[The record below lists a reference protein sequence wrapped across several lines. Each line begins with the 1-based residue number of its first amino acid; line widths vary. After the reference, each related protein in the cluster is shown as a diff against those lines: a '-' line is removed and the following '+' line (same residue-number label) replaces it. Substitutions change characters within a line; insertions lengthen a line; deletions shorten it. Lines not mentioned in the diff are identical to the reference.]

1 MRTTAIVPYLLAPL
15 FLTLAAGTLPVRAEV
30 NLVFGVYVSDKPT
43 EMVRKFRPVLDALEA
58 SMSGELGEPV
68 HIRMRVA
75 GDYDTGIADLVTGA
89 VDFARFG
96 PASYV
101 LAKQRN
107 PELRILAVESESGTK
122 VFYGIICVAEE
133 SPIRTLEDL
142 RGRSFAFGSQRSTIG
157 RYLSQNLLSRH
168 GITAKDLAAY
178 DYLGR
183 HDRVGTAVARGRFD
197 AGALKEGTFKK
208 LVAKGA
214 PIRAIASFPNVTKPW
229 IARGGLAPEIFAA
242 LRAALLRMRDPTALK
257 ALKKDGFLE
266 GRDDDYAV
274 IRRAMASSDRFFE

>member
-1 MRTTAIVPYLLAPL
+1 MGKAATALCHIVPL
-15 FLTLAAGTLPVRAEV
+15 FLALAAGTLPARAEL
-30 NLVFGVYVSDKPT
+30 NLEFGVYVSDKPT

-58 SMSGELGEPV
+58 AMSGELGEPV

-75 GDYDTGIADLVTGA
+75 GDYETGIADLVTGV

-101 LAKQRN
+101 LAKERN
-107 PELRILAVESESGTK
+107 PGLRILAVESEKGTK

-133 SPIRTLEDL
+133 SSIRTLEDL

-157 RYLSQNLLSRH
+157 RYLSQNLLIRH

-183 HDRVGTAVARGRFD
+183 HDKVGTAVARQRFD

-208 LVAKGA
+208 LVARGA
-214 PIRAIASFPNVTKPW
+214 PIRAIARFPNVTKPW
-229 IARGGLAPEIFAA
+229 IARGGLAPKVFAA
-242 LRAALLRMRDPTALK
+242 LRAALLRMRDPAALK
-257 ALKKDGFLE
+257 ALKKVGFLE
-266 GRDDDYAV
+266 GSDDDYTV
-274 IRRAMASSDRFFE
+274 IRKAMAANPRFFE